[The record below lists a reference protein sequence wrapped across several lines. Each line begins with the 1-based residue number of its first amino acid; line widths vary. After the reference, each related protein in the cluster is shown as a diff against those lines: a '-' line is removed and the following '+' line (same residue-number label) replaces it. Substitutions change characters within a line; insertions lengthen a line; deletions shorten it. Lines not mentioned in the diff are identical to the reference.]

1 MDFALFRDILKTRRS
16 IREFTEEPVS
26 LADIEDLI
34 DCARYAPSDTNSQT
48 WEFIVVMNADKIK
61 QIEDFTW
68 ESLHETAARAADQGL
83 EREAKLLVKSFG
95 PYATAFSGA
104 PALIVCLST
113 PYTSKFR
120 ERIFDPIA
128 FVAPEVWEE
137 EGLKSSCL
145 AAQNLMLAAHAK
157 GLATCPMT
165 GPVLLAEEKLREFLD
180 IPADRGVNMVIALG
194 HPAISPKA
202 VPRKE
207 VSEILRIVE

>member
-1 MDFALFRDILKTRRS
+1 MEFALFRDILQARRS
-16 IREFTEEPVS
+16 IREFTEEAVS
-26 LADIEDLI
+26 LSDIEDLI

-48 WEFIVVMNADKIK
+48 WEFVVVMNADKIK

-68 ESLHETAARAADQGL
+68 DRLHETAARAAEQGL

-120 ERIFDPIA
+120 EKIFDPIA
-128 FVAPEVWEE
+128 FVASEVWEE

-165 GPVLLAEEKLREFLD
+165 GPVLLAEDKLREFLD

-194 HPAISPKA
+194 HPAISPKP

-207 VSEILRIVE
+207 VAEILRIVD

>member
-1 MDFALFRDILKTRRS
+1 MDFALFRDILQTRRS
-16 IREFTEEPVS
+16 IREFTQEPVS
-26 LADIEDLI
+26 ISDIEDLI

-68 ESLHETAARAADQGL
+68 ASLHEIAARATEQGKD
-83 EREAKLLVKSFG
+83 REAKLLVKSFG

-104 PALIVCLST
+104 PALIVVLST

-120 ERIFDPIA
+120 ERIFDPIS
-128 FVAPEVWEE
+128 FVTPEIWEE

-165 GPVLLAEEKLREFLD
+165 GPVLLAEDKLREFLD

-194 HPAISPKA
+194 HPAISPKP
-202 VPRKE
+202 VPRKD